1 MSKKKLSIARL
12 EKGGKRFEVFVD
24 AEKAWALKNGE
35 KINVREVVEG
45 EFIYSDAKQGLKA
58 SETDLKKLFG
68 TTDPYVVAETII
80 RKGELLLTAE
90 QRRELI
96 EAKRR
101 QIIEFLSRNTID
113 PRTNTPIPPKR
124 IELALEEA
132 RVSIDPFK
140 PVEVQVNEIL
150 KSLRMVLPLKVAR
163 AIIAIHIPAQFVGK
177 AYGALQKMGR
187 VIRENYGSD
196 GSLNVELEVP
206 AGMQSSV
213 VEVVSGLTKGQG
225 DVKLLRTEQ
234 V

>member
-35 KINVREVVEG
+35 KIDVREIVEG
-45 EFIYSDAKQGLKA
+45 EFVYSDAKQGLKA
-58 SETDLKKLFG
+58 AEGDLKKWFG
-68 TTDPYVVAETII
+68 TTDPYAVAEII
-80 RKGELLLTAE
+80 IKRGELLLTAE
-90 QRRELI
+90 QRKELI

-140 PVEVQVNEIL
+140 PVEVQVNDIL
-150 KSLRMVLPLKVAR
+150 KSLRMVLPLKVAK
-163 AIIAIHIPAQFVGK
+163 AILAVHIPASHVGK
-177 AYGALQKMGR
+177 VYGALQKMGR
-187 VIRENYGSD
+187 VLRENYGSD
-196 GSLNVELEVP
+196 GSLSVELEVP

-213 VEVVSGLTKGQG
+213 MEIVSSITKGQG

>member
-12 EKGGKRFEVFVD
+12 EKGGKRFEIFVD

-58 SETDLKKLFG
+58 SEVDLKRVFG
-68 TTDPYVVAETII
+68 TSDPYAIAETII
-80 RKGELLLTAE
+80 KKGELLLTAE

-96 EAKRR
+96 ESKRR

-132 RVSIDPFK
+132 KVSIDPFK
-140 PVEVQVNEIL
+140 PVEVQVNDVI
-150 KSLRMVLPLKVAR
+150 KALRMILPLKVAR
-163 AIIAIHIPAQFVGK
+163 AIMAVNIPAPYVGK
-177 AYGALQKMGR
+177 AHSALSKFGK
-187 VIRENYGSD
+187 ILRESYSSD
-196 GSLNVELEVP
+196 GSLNAELEIP
-206 AGMQSSV
+206 AGMQSSLMELV
-213 VEVVSGLTKGQG
+213 ASLTRGQG
-225 DVKLLRTEQ
+225 EVRLLRTEQ

>member
-24 AEKAWALKNGE
+24 AEKAWAMKNGE
-35 KINVREVVEG
+35 KVNIREIIEG

-58 SETDLKKLFG
+58 SETDLKKFFG
-68 TTDPYVVAETII
+68 TTDPYVIAENII
-80 RKGELLLTAE
+80 KKGELLLTAE

-132 RVSIDPFK
+132 KVSIDPFK
-140 PVEVQVNEIL
+140 PVEAQVNDIL
-150 KSLRMVLPLKVAR
+150 KSLKMILPLKVAR
-163 AIIAIHIPAQFVGK
+163 AILAVHIPAPYVGK
-177 AYGALQKMGR
+177 AYGALQKIGK
-187 VIRENYGSD
+187 VLRESYATD

-213 VEVVSGLTKGQG
+213 IETVSSLTKGQG

>member
-24 AEKAWALKNGE
+24 AEKAWAMKNGE
-35 KINVREVVEG
+35 KVNIREIIEG

-58 SETDLKKLFG
+58 SETDLKKFFG
-68 TTDPYVVAETII
+68 TTDPYVIAENII
-80 RKGELLLTAE
+80 KKGELLLTAE

-132 RVSIDPFK
+132 KVSIDPFK
-140 PVEVQVNEIL
+140 PVEAQVNDIL
-150 KSLRMVLPLKVAR
+150 KSLKMILPLKVAR
-163 AIIAIHIPAQFVGK
+163 AILAVHIPAPYVGK
-177 AYGALQKMGR
+177 AYSALQKIGK
-187 VIRENYGSD
+187 VLRESYATD

-213 VEVVSGLTKGQG
+213 IETVSSLTKGQG